1 MNSGFQGID
10 AVLERL
16 SQGPADTDELVLL
29 VTGTSLDANGV
40 ESLLR
45 RHARSQGFGQS
56 RDLMWR
62 LASDDPEIARRI
74 SLDLPVS

>member
-16 SQGPADTDELVLL
+16 SQGPSDTDELVLL
-29 VTGTSLDANGV
+29 VTGTSLDADGV
-40 ESLLR
+40 ENLLR
-45 RHARSQGFGQS
+45 RHARSRGFGQS